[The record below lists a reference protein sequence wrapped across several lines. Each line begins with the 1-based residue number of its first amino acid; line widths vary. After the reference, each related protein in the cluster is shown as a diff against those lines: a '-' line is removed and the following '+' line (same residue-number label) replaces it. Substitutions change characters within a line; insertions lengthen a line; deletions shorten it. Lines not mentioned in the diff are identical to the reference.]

1 MKWENIAHK
10 SEWNMRSERSK
21 SEEITFKINKFW
33 NTQTPNKIWMKFQ
46 FHYQKVLHCGPVSI
60 ADKVIAAHTVEIR
73 SRYAIC
79 TRDFRVLRECFD
91 PIART
96 SESTNVCLLICMSKK
111 NIHNIH
117 ELEQHR
123 IFFSFFF
130 LRRCVMLARS
140 RLELSIYSR
149 ELWANVT
156 RQKKIPHPQA
166 GRDIQVKQLNYRRK
180 EISSSRPGVECIRD
194 CMEVLLDGSSD
205 LAYIFLL
212 FHTKTWDIFPHLIT
226 LLRSTLGEAHSD
238 FSTSTY
244 DNDEFSW
251 SEIKPSLWVFIHTWE
266 FL

>member
-1 MKWENIAHK
+1 MEHEIGEIEVWRNHIQNKQILKYTNAKQNLDEI
-10 SEWNMRSERSK
+10 SIPLSK
-21 SEEITFKINKFW
+21 SSALWTCKHRRQSHSGTCGRDSIEICDMYERFSSSS
-33 NTQTPNKIWMKFQ
+33 
-46 FHYQKVLHCGPVSI
+46 L
-60 ADKVIAAHTVEIR
+60 
-73 SRYAIC
+73 
-79 TRDFRVLRECFD
+79 VLRSYRPNIRVHECV
-91 PIART
+91 
-96 SESTNVCLLICMSKK
+96 SSHLYVKK

-194 CMEVLLDGSSD
+194 CMEVLLAESSD